1 MHLAFIGGTRFIG
14 RAAARRALAAGHR
27 VSVLHRGQHACDVK
41 GAVDVRVDR
50 QDPSAL
56 CAALARAAPDAVID
70 TRAMTRAD
78 AQVTVLA
85 LRLLGVP
92 AVVLSSADV
101 YAQFG
106 RLNGH
111 PAPEVEA
118 LVVESSPLTV
128 PHPFRGM
135 AGDHPADYDKKD
147 VEHELEQA
155 GVAALVLRLPAVYG
169 SGDHRR
175 RFGGVVDRLD
185 AGQRELPLQ
194 GGGVFRQ
201 SHAHVED
208 VAHAIVLGAER
219 WRTGFAAMNV
229 AERATPTMR
238 ERADAIADAMGTRI
252 EWRDEPGDLP
262 PDLGFLG
269 RMPNDLVL
277 GTELVRRRLGFDE
290 VTTNDAR
297 LRDLITGLRK
307 SRAAASS

>member
-14 RAAARRALAAGHR
+14 RAAVRRALEVGHR
-27 VSVLHRGQHACDVK
+27 VSVFHRGEHPCDVA
-41 GAVDVRVDR
+41 GAVDVLVDR

-56 CAALARAAPDAVID
+56 CAALARAAPNALID

-85 LRLLGVP
+85 ARLLGVP

-111 PAPEVEA
+111 PAPEPEDC
-118 LVVESSPLTV
+118 VVESSALTV
-128 PHPFRGM
+128 PYPFRGLP
-135 AGDHPADYDKKD
+135 GDHPPDYDKKD

-155 GVAALVLRLPAVYG
+155 GVPALVLRLPAVYG

-185 AGQRELPLQ
+185 AGQRVLPLQ
-194 GGGVFRQ
+194 GGGTFRH

-208 VAHAIVLGAER
+208 VAHAMVLGAER
-219 WRTGFAAMNV
+219 WREGFAAMNV
-229 AERATPTMR
+229 AEQTTPTMR
-238 ERADAIADAMGTRI
+238 ERVDAIASCMGVGL
-252 EWRDEPGDLP
+252 EWQEEPGELP
-262 PDLGFLG
+262 PDLAFLG
-269 RMPNDLVL
+269 RMPNDVVL
-277 GTELVRRRLGFDE
+277 GTALIRRRLGFDE
-290 VTTNDAR
+290 VTTSDQR
-297 LRDLITGLRK
+297 VRDLVTGLRK
-307 SRAAASS
+307 SRAAPG